1 MELQKKTLFDAEQAY
16 AKLEELIAF
25 ARSKGNAMA
34 CMKGAEIQCRLA
46 GLLVDKVEVKTAV
59 DLGAALQEAKQR
71 VARVVNAPALPL
83 ESPLD

>member
-46 GLLVDKVEVKTAV
+46 GLLVDKVEVAAPV
-59 DLGAALQEAKQR
+59 DLRDALHEARAR
-71 VARVVNAPALPL
+71 VAHGLVRVLP
-83 ESPLD
+83 SPLD